1 MSAASTTANAGPTD
15 DDDFSDVIPASAVEA
30 GQTVLV
36 DDDNGELVP
45 VTVDSVEISRNA
57 RGDVVETVLIV
68 GTGRV
73 KTRIAFDSTGVVVL
87 PEPDL
92 VGVPA

>member
-1 MSAASTTANAGPTD
+1 VYTAPTG

-45 VTVDSVEISRNA
+45 VTVDSV
-57 RGDVVETVLIV
+57 DVRHGAKGEVTETVLTV

-73 KTRIAFDSTGVVVL
+73 KTRITFDATGVVVL

-92 VGVPA
+92 VGATE